1 MEYAQK
7 ELQKFTNNRDLQ
19 QLVGCL
25 KNKIMNW
32 NKSNLQDKE
41 FRLGFGE
48 WTRIMPIIKEAFAI
62 IKRKPNGFREI

>member
-1 MEYAQK
+1 
-7 ELQKFTNNRDLQ
+7 
-19 QLVGCL
+19 
-25 KNKIMNW
+25 MNW